1 MNTQNKYQVK
11 DSQSLTNNE
20 RLDDEEEEKSS
31 SSESEREEQEHYDF
45 WLWEMFYKRR

>member
-1 MNTQNKYQVK
+1 MNTQNKYQAK

-20 RLDDEEEEKSS
+20 RLDDEEEEESS

>member
-1 MNTQNKYQVK
+1 MPSQNKYQVK
-11 DSQSLTNNE
+11 DSQSLTNTE
-20 RLDDEEEEKSS
+20 RLDDEEEEETS